1 MLNQSKLPAMTLI
14 ATPVLQLEQL
24 SQMNKAAGDSLRL
37 GILQLLGQGAF
48 GVLELSQI
56 FEVKQSGMSHH
67 LKVLAQAGLVSTQRE
82 GNSIFYR
89 RPLLAATDELSSWLK
104 ALFQTIDEAEIGYNQ
119 EAVEQVM
126 QERAQACADF
136 FARHAHE
143 FKEQQDLIAS
153 YEQYGTALTKLLQ
166 PLKDAN
172 QISGN
177 GKALEIGPGEGAFLP
192 ELAKVFAEV
201 QAIDIS
207 PDMLAK
213 SQTLIKE
220 EGLTNV
226 CCSLGDTSAL
236 LNQQAQQY
244 EFVVANMV
252 LHHVPSPRN
261 IFIDVGQLLQ
271 ANGTFLVTDLVR
283 HEQSWAK
290 DNCGDLWLGFEPE
303 DLTNWAKDAGLT
315 EGQSQFLGLRNG
327 FQIQFRIFNKARR

>member
-1 MLNQSKLPAMTLI
+1 MSLVSEPLI
-14 ATPVLQLEQL
+14 HLEQL
-24 SQMNKAAGDSLRL
+24 SQMNKAAGEPLRL
-37 GILQLLGQGAF
+37 GILQLLRQGAF
-48 GVLELSQI
+48 GVLELCQI

-89 RPLLAATDELSSWLK
+89 RPLLAADDEFNSWLK
-104 ALFQTIDEAEIGYNQ
+104 ALFQTIDEAELGYNQ
-119 EAVEQVM
+119 VAVEQVM
-126 QERAQACADF
+126 KERAQACADF

-166 PLKDAN
+166 SLKEAN

-213 SQTLIKE
+213 SQKLVE
-220 EGLTNV
+220 QQGLTNV
-226 CCSLGDTSAL
+226 SCSLGDTSTL
-236 LNQQAQQY
+236 LTEQTQQF
-244 EFVVANMV
+244 EFAVANMV

-271 ANGTFLVTDLVR
+271 QGGIFLVTDLIR

-303 DLTNWAKDAGLT
+303 DLTNWATDAGLT

-327 FQIQFRIFNKARR
+327 FQIQFRLFVKGLESTA

>member
-1 MLNQSKLPAMTLI
+1 MSLVSEPLI
-14 ATPVLQLEQL
+14 HLEQL

-153 YEQYGTALTKLLQ
+153 YEQYGSALSKLLETLQ
-166 PLKDAN
+166 VSKH
-172 QISGN
+172 ISGK
-177 GKALEIGPGEGAFLP
+177 GQALEIGPGEGAFLP
-192 ELAKVFAEV
+192 ELAKYFTQV

-207 PDMLAK
+207 PDMLLK
-213 SQTLIKE
+213 SQQKVEQEKLD
-220 EGLTNV
+220 NV
-226 CCSLGDTSAL
+226 HCSLGDTGSL
-236 LNQQAQQY
+236 ISTQNQQY
-244 EFVVANMV
+244 EFAVANMV

-261 IFIDVGQLLQ
+261 IFLDVAQLLQ
-271 ANGTFLVTDLVR
+271 SGGMFLVTDLIR

-303 DLTNWAKDAGLT
+303 DLTNWAQDAGLT